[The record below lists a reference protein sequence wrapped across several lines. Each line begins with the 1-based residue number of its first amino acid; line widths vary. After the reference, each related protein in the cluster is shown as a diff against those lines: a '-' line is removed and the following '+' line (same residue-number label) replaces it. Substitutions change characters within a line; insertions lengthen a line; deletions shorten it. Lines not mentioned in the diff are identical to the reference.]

1 MKPYA
6 ADARASNPILPS
18 PKGPGLLIH
27 LVAIALVL
35 ASGGAAAEWVEIGEN
50 PTTTLYVDPA
60 VTATSRG
67 TVKMWSLFD
76 YKAKRP
82 LLGSLY
88 SSMRS
93 QDEFDCGNEQTR
105 GLYASWHGGRM
116 GTGTARQ
123 TQAHPDSEWMRIPAD
138 SGRGLMW
145 AFACAQR

>member
-1 MKPYA
+1 MRRY
-6 ADARASNPILPS
+6 
-18 PKGPGLLIH
+18 
-27 LVAIALVL
+27 VL
-35 ASGGAAAEWVEIGEN
+35 AMVLALASSGAGAKWVLIGEN

-60 VTATSRG
+60 ITSTAGG

-76 YKAKRP
+76 YKTKRP

-93 QDEFDCGNEQTR
+93 QDEFDCGRAQTR
-105 GLYASWHGGRM
+105 GLYASWHAGKM
-116 GTGTARQ
+116 GTGAAGQIQ
-123 TQAHPDSEWMRIPAD
+123 THPDSEWMGIPAD